1 MINKVTFL
9 ISSLSGG
16 GAEGLCVNI
25 ANGLASRG
33 WDISLIVLNTKKSV
47 FHNRIN
53 KKVNFKILGISNT
66 RYSFKALYQ
75 FIKNEEP
82 LKLVV
87 FNYELT
93 VMMYFVRLL
102 SFKKFILISRNI
114 NTISKKKE
122 NLKGIWIK
130 YFVFPIIDFFYKKSD
145 HIINQ
150 CKSMQNDIVRH
161 YNLDQKKTSVIYN
174 PVNEIIEKHNQ
185 RNEIELNKEGYLL
198 CVGRLE
204 SQKALNYSITAFSN
218 VLKIFPNL
226 RLKILG
232 EGSLRNE
239 LIKLTIDLGIKNKVD
254 FVGFDSD
261 IIKYFSKAEATI
273 LSSLYEG
280 FPNVL
285 IESIALGTP
294 VVSFDCKSG
303 PSEIIENGI
312 NGYLAKYLD
321 VNDLEAKIL
330 LTLNKRWNYKLIA
343 ESAHRFRLDS
353 ALNRWENLLTKKFN

>member
-1 MINKVTFL
+1 MNNKVTFL

-16 GAEGLCVNI
+16 GAEALCVNI

-33 WDISLIVLNTKKSV
+33 WDVSLIVLNAKKSV
-47 FHNRIN
+47 FHKRIN
-53 KKVNFKILGISNT
+53 KKVNFKILGTSNT
-66 RYSFKALYQ
+66 RYSFNVLHNY
-75 FIKNEEP
+75 IKTEKP
-82 LKLVV
+82 SKLVV

-93 VMMYFVRLL
+93 VMMYFVRLVSL
-102 SFKKFILISRNI
+102 KKFILISRNI

-130 YFVFPIIDFFYKKSD
+130 YFVFPLINFFYKKAD
-145 HIINQ
+145 HIVNQ
-150 CKSMQNDIVRH
+150 CKSMQDDIVKH
-161 YNLDQKKTSVIYN
+161 YKLDVKKTSVIYN
-174 PVNEIIEKHNQ
+174 PVNGIIEKHLLKY
-185 RNEIELNKEGYLL
+185 EIESKKEGYLL

-204 SQKALNYSITAFSN
+204 SQKSFNYSIIAFSN

-232 EGSLRNE
+232 EGSLKNE
-239 LIKLTIDLGIKNKVD
+239 LIDLTITLGVNDKVD
-254 FVGFDSD
+254 FIGFSSD
-261 IIKYFSKAEATI
+261 VISYYSKAKATI

-285 IESIALGTP
+285 IESISLGTP

-303 PSEIIENGI
+303 PREIIENGI
-312 NGYLAKYLD
+312 NGYLSNYLD

-330 LTLNKRWNYKLIA
+330 LTLNKRWNYKSVA
-343 ESAHRFRLDS
+343 ESAHKFKLDL
-353 ALNRWENLLTKKFN
+353 ALNNWETLLI

>member
-1 MINKVTFL
+1 MNNKVVFL

-16 GAEGLCVNI
+16 GAEALCVNI

-33 WDISLIVLNTKKSV
+33 WIVSLIVLNTKKSV
-47 FHNRIN
+47 FHKRIN
-53 KKVNFKILGISNT
+53 KKVNYKILGINNT
-66 RYSFKALYQ
+66 RYSFSVLYNYIQ
-75 FIKNEEP
+75 TEQP
-82 LKLVV
+82 SKLVV

-130 YFVFPIIDFFYKKSD
+130 YFVFPLINFFYKKAD
-145 HIINQ
+145 HIVNQ
-150 CKSMQNDIVRH
+150 CKSMQVDIVKH
-161 YNLDQKKTSVIYN
+161 YKLDLKKTSVIYN
-174 PVNEIIEKHNQ
+174 PVNEIVEKHLLK
-185 RNEIELNKEGYLL
+185 NEIEFKKEEYLL

-204 SQKALNYSITAFSN
+204 SQKSFKFSIIAFSK

-232 EGSLRNE
+232 EGSLKNE
-239 LIKLTIDLGIKNKVD
+239 LIDLTITLGVNDKVD
-254 FVGFDSD
+254 FIGFSSD
-261 IIKYFSKAEATI
+261 VISFYSKAKATI

-285 IESIALGTP
+285 IESISLGTP

-312 NGYLAKYLD
+312 NGYLANYLD

-330 LTLNKRWNYKLIA
+330 LTLNKRWNYKSIA
-343 ESAHRFRLDS
+343 ESAHKFRLDL
-353 ALNRWENLLTKKFN
+353 ALDNWETLLI